1 MYFSDDK
8 SADKSSLLRDTSVT
22 ADTCADKTLSAYQLR
37 GHLFCVDNVE
47 SSPKARTF
55 ADTHFAAFGR
65 AAIVAWRLW
74 LGTQEAE
81 ATQLKSSCTI
91 VYRLEDTNKVWPF
104 GCCARK
110 NRSDGYSCLKLRF
123 AKATHKKS

>member
-47 SSPKARTF
+47 SSPKARTI
-55 ADTHFAAFGR
+55 ADNLRTLTLQHVEGLPLLPGDFGLALR
-65 AAIVAWRLW
+65 
-74 LGTQEAE
+74 
-81 ATQLKSSCTI
+81 
-91 VYRLEDTNKVWPF
+91 
-104 GCCARK
+104 
-110 NRSDGYSCLKLRF
+110 KLRQ
-123 AKATHKKS
+123 HS